1 MREYKALLCKLVHFQ
16 KITNSELI
24 KKEGQWIKKT
34 ATTMKKFLKMTWT
47 SYNVI
52 YFIKEDRKRNCL
64 NVNFA
69 FFSLKKGARPL
80 YQ

>member
-1 MREYKALLCKLVHFQ
+1 MDK
-16 KITNSELI
+16 
-24 KKEGQWIKKT
+24 KKT
-34 ATTMKKFLKMTWT
+34 ATTMKQFLKMTWT

-69 FFSLKKGARPL
+69 FFSLKKGARPF

>member
-1 MREYKALLCKLVHFQ
+1 
-16 KITNSELI
+16 
-24 KKEGQWIKKT
+24 
-34 ATTMKKFLKMTWT
+34 MKQFLKMTWT

-69 FFSLKKGARPL
+69 FFSLKQGARPF